1 MTGMTGAQGFTGFTG
16 MTGMT
21 GAQGVTGPTGPGGIS
36 QITKKF
42 YYDVYDP
49 SNVPRP
55 AMGQISLNSIGALV
69 GDIDNIENS
78 IISIKEPVYPNGP
91 NFDYVNDGI
100 NNYGNWARPRDN
112 NSRNYANMPQLFA
125 WYYPGSFFSLD
136 TTGWHYSRFDGPF
149 DIIPR
154 GTPVVTTPV
163 NTFYNSNYQFNPTTL
178 ASGTVGDADW
188 TLEGYASTDANDKL
202 YRLTQCYYF
211 GCFSDNIGTGSA
223 TDPAGCRCYR
233 SFMTDCSAGITD
245 VNSGCTNPIK
255 WPQKGPN
262 HGFLLEGFEN
272 DIEPGKPFM
281 VNVNFVFQIQ
291 STQTDIELTD
301 DIALF
306 GQINFHPERDS
317 TVSTPYID
325 WSANPIPAAG
335 QQPTSFE
342 GLPGGGGCPFN
353 IMWRDISSSSV
364 AIPPFRPQY
373 SGDLIFKKTHIT
385 PINATPKPWG
395 GNVFIGQP
403 DISGGCYNIPIQWQA
418 KCYIP
423 TGMESGINWG
433 SVQPTAFDLSSN
445 LKPTIYAAFTIF
457 NTAPEWGLNQRSFTY
472 NIILNE
478 DNPVPI
484 TPINAFAEQ
493 PMGGYGSSK
502 WASSRGFRA
511 NMSITPII

>member
-1 MTGMTGAQGFTGFTG
+1 
-16 MTGMT
+16 
-21 GAQGVTGPTGPGGIS
+21 
-36 QITKKF
+36 
-42 YYDVYDP
+42 
-49 SNVPRP
+49 
-55 AMGQISLNSIGALV
+55 
-69 GDIDNIENS
+69 
-78 IISIKEPVYPNGP
+78 
-91 NFDYVNDGI
+91 
-100 NNYGNWARPRDN
+100 
-112 NSRNYANMPQLFA
+112 MPQLFA

-211 GCFSDNIGTGSA
+211 GCFSDNIGTGTA
-223 TDPAGCRCYR
+223 TDPVGCRCYR

-493 PMGGYGSSK
+493 PMAGYGSSR